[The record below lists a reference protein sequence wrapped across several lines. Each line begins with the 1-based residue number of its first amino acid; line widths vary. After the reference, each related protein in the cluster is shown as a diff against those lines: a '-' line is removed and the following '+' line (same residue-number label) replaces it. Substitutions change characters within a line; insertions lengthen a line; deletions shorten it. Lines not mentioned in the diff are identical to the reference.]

1 MREAALGVLIGGLLI
16 ASLLLGWI
24 GWQQFG
30 LLLVVPGACG

>member
-1 MREAALGVLIGGLLI
+1 MRALLLTLAIGTLLL

-30 LLLVVPGACG
+30 LQLLPGACG

>member
-1 MREAALGVLIGGLLI
+1 MRTLLLVLTIGTLLL

-30 LLLVVPGACG
+30 LQLLLPGACG